1 MYYREE
7 SHTAYFLAGMA
18 VGLLLGAGIAMISA
32 PQSGRR
38 TRRKIRHAVSGAS
51 GQVGDAWEDWGDEL
65 KSALEAGRR
74 RLNL

>member
-1 MYYREE
+1 MYYQDE

-18 VGLLLGAGIAMISA
+18 VGLLMGAGIAMLSA

-38 TRRKIRHAVSGAS
+38 TRRKIRHAVSGAT
-51 GQVGDAWEDWGDEL
+51 GNLGDGWEDLGDEL